1 MASKGFGPLRG
12 IRIIEFAGVGP
23 GPFCGMLLADMGAEV
38 VTLDR
43 KAPSGLG
50 IKKETRFNL
59 LGRNRPSVAIDLK
72 AEAGRAVA
80 LRMIEGADALIEG
93 YRPGVMER
101 FGLGPDTCLTRNP
114 RLAYGR
120 MTGWGQDGP
129 LAPEVGHDLTYL
141 SLTGCL
147 ALIGPRSRP
156 AIPLN
161 LLADLAGGGPYL
173 AMGLLAAILEART
186 SGQGQVVDA
195 AMIDGIGSLMTHQF
209 SFVDSGQWVPER
221 EANYLDG
228 GAPWY
233 NVYETSD
240 GRYVSV
246 AAIEPKFYAVLV
258 RLMGLDPAALPDQ
271 MDRATWP
278 EVKAHFAAV
287 FATKTRDEWC
297 ATMDGHEACFAPVL
311 DVYEAMAHPHLSVRG
326 NFIEVDGVR
335 QPAPAPRFSRTPAGV
350 RRGPPVPGADA
361 DVVLPNWGFSEA
373 EIAAL
378 RADGVIG

>member
-1 MASKGFGPLRG
+1 
-12 IRIIEFAGVGP
+12 
-23 GPFCGMLLADMGAEV
+23 
-38 VTLDR
+38 
-43 KAPSGLG
+43 
-50 IKKETRFNL
+50 
-59 LGRNRPSVAIDLK
+59 
-72 AEAGRAVA
+72 
-80 LRMIEGADALIEG
+80 
-93 YRPGVMER
+93 
-101 FGLGPDTCLTRNP
+101 
-114 RLAYGR
+114 
-120 MTGWGQDGP
+120 
-129 LAPEVGHDLTYL
+129 
-141 SLTGCL
+141 
-147 ALIGPRSRP
+147 
-156 AIPLN
+156 
-161 LLADLAGGGPYL
+161 
-173 AMGLLAAILEART
+173 MGLLAVILEART

-297 ATMDGHEACFAPVL
+297 ATMDGQEACFAPVL